1 MKQGLGRR
9 AGGGSHVLNSI
20 NGVFGQSPP
29 AIGQED
35 RGVSYARLHVAVGRI
50 AEGDLTV
57 RLHPAAHDGLNWTPA
72 LTERMARNISAD
84 AVLNAIRRHDPRLV
98 AGYPPRPE
106 NPVIRIEL
114 LGVGI
119 PGRAPQTPY

>member
-1 MKQGLGRR
+1 
-9 AGGGSHVLNSI
+9 VLNSI
-20 NGVFGQSPP
+20 NG
-29 AIGQED
+29 D
-35 RGVSYARLHVAVGRI
+35 
-50 AEGDLTV
+50 
-57 RLHPAAHDGLNWTPA
+57 
-72 LTERMARNISAD
+72 ISAD
-84 AVLNAIRRHDPRLV
+84 AVLDAIRCHDPRLV